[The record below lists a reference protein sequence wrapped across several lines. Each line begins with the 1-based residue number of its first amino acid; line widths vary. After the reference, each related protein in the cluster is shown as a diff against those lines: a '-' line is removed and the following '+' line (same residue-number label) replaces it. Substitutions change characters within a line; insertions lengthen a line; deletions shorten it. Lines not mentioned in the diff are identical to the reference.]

1 MWDERLMNRSYY
13 QQIWNL
19 LKLESSYW
27 IGGSCKSMLLTLLP
41 IHPQGPLFHLD
52 VVVFC
57 Y

>member
-52 VVVFC
+52 VVAFC